1 MIAFRLRFAALRH
14 TYGRGRRRLRIAR
27 GLVGVA
33 GLLAFDAALRLVGRH
48 VLEGPWTWVLMTLAF
63 AWPWAVARRREASG
77 PGDARDAAA
86 LDRRF
91 KLAELLTSA
100 VDVDRRGQRTAVEG
114 QLLAQAAQA
123 ASYLDNPQRLEGG
136 ALYRESQAMAGCLLL
151 ALGLHLLGLVLP
163 LDLPDRL
170 PDLVTLGTGTDAEGG
185 EGPDGGAG
193 LAAGSAGAG
202 SAAGLAEALGDHG
215 AAREI
220 GQALGRG
227 RPRDAAAAARRLA
240 DQAGRMSPSG
250 RAELAE
256 AMRSAAAG
264 LPEGHA
270 ELKQALDAA
279 AAALL
284 AGGIERETRLG
295 ELAFLLEDLSENR
308 AAATVMPMQAI
319 RSMPEGRN
327 QGIAVRGAVAGSV
340 GASVADGSS
349 DGSPATTG
357 QPAAAAQP
365 LLLPEATVLPLA
377 SRVEWSEREWY
388 IQAYDG
394 LEEVAP

>member
-1 MIAFRLRFAALRH
+1 
-14 TYGRGRRRLRIAR
+14 
-27 GLVGVA
+27 
-33 GLLAFDAALRLVGRH
+33 
-48 VLEGPWTWVLMTLAF
+48 
-63 AWPWAVARRREASG
+63 
-77 PGDARDAAA
+77 
-86 LDRRF
+86 
-91 KLAELLTSA
+91 
-100 VDVDRRGQRTAVEG
+100 
-114 QLLAQAAQA
+114 
-123 ASYLDNPQRLEGG
+123 
-136 ALYRESQAMAGCLLL
+136 
-151 ALGLHLLGLVLP
+151 
-163 LDLPDRL
+163 
-170 PDLVTLGTGTDAEGG
+170 
-185 EGPDGGAG
+185 
-193 LAAGSAGAG
+193 
-202 SAAGLAEALGDHG
+202 
-215 AAREI
+215 
-220 GQALGRG
+220 
-227 RPRDAAAAARRLA
+227 
-240 DQAGRMSPSG
+240 MSPSG